1 MKKGRHEAILE
12 LIRQH
17 DIENQNELAY
27 KLTELGYSVTQATV
41 SRDIQKLNLIK
52 IKSNG
57 KFKYAV
63 VESAS
68 NYSEKYIRIIKETI
82 THVDVAKN
90 ILVIK
95 TQSGM
100 AMATA
105 AALDG
110 LKFDEIVGSLAGD
123 DAIFIATRSDDSA
136 MLLMNKIDVLMR
148 KDEKW

>member
-63 VESAS
+63 VESAN

-136 MLLMNKIDVLMR
+136 MLLMNKIDVLMK
-148 KDEKW
+148 KDEK

>member
-110 LKFDEIVGSLAGD
+110 LNFDEIVGSLAGD

-148 KDEKW
+148 KDEK

>member
-136 MLLMNKIDVLMR
+136 MLLMNKIDVLMK
-148 KDEKW
+148 KDEK

>member
-110 LKFDEIVGSLAGD
+110 LNFDEIVGSLAGD

-136 MLLMNKIDVLMR
+136 MLLMNKIDVLMK
-148 KDEKW
+148 KDEK